1 MSGGFLKFLIKY
13 ARVKRMQ
20 MVLIITGKAMPHL
33 RIIIAMV
40 NKLRP
45 TTNVVD
51 AGSVLWR
58 TLVCRAARHLT
69 LMQKGGKLT
78 FAAFAQ
84 LCATVYESG
93 HSLRIAATVMF
104 WS

>member
-40 NKLRP
+40 DKLRP

-51 AGSVLWR
+51 TGSVLWR

-69 LMQKGGKLT
+69 LMQKGGKRT
-78 FAAFAQ
+78 FAAG
-84 LCATVYESG
+84 CVN
-93 HSLRIAATVMF
+93 V
-104 WS
+104 